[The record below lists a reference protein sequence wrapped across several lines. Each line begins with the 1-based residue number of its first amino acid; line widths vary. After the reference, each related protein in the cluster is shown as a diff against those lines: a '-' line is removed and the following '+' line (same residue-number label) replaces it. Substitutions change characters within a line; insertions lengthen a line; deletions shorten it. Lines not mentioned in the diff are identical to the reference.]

1 MKLSTET
8 LNVLKSFTAIN
19 SGIEIK
25 KTKEL
30 NTISPSRAVLAKVVV
45 KDTFTDAFCVEDLNE
60 FLSVHSLFDNNAE
73 LIFDEHHINFK
84 LGKKKIKFRKT
95 DKSHIVTPP
104 EKINFPTDKDVE
116 FVLKAEDYD
125 WILKTSRVLSSKH
138 IAVQSDGEKVE
149 IVTYYAELD
158 TAHEN
163 STELDIKGNGKKYK
177 IVYSVDNFKLIPGE
191 YTVSINFKGVTHFK
205 NNKEDIQYWI
215 AQEAKHSKVN

>member
-8 LNVLKSFTAIN
+8 LNVLKSFSAIN
-19 SGIEIK
+19 SGMEFK
-25 KTKEL
+25 QSNKLK
-30 NTISPSRAVLAKVVV
+30 TISPSRAVLAEVTV
-45 KDTFTDAFCVEDLNE
+45 KDTFTDSFCVEDLNE
-60 FLSVHSLFDNNAE
+60 FLSVHSLFDGKAE

-84 LGKKKIKFRKT
+84 SGKSKIKYRKT
-95 DKSHIVTPP
+95 DKTSIVTPP

-149 IVTYYAELD
+149 IVTYDADLD

-163 STELDIKGNGKKYK
+163 SIELDVKGTGKEYK

-215 AQEAKHSKVN
+215 AQEAKYSKVK